1 MVSKEVAKE
10 ISVTLLCYVWNACV
24 FDAGMMVGG
33 MRLDTGGCM
42 GVGFAFAWINVYLD
56 LVIRLQHVRFNM
68 LLFNVLFAWCMI
80 VCVVVKVL
88 L

>member
-1 MVSKEVAKE
+1 
-10 ISVTLLCYVWNACV
+10 
-24 FDAGMMVGG
+24 
-33 MRLDTGGCM
+33 M

-56 LVIRLQHVRFNM
+56 FVIRVQGVRLNM
-68 LLFNVLFAWCMI
+68 LLFNVLFASCMI

>member
-1 MVSKEVAKE
+1 MWKE
-10 ISVTLLCYVWNACV
+10 ISVILLCYFWNACV
-24 FDAGMMVGG
+24 FDVGMMVGG

-56 LVIRLQHVRFNM
+56 LVIRVQWVRLNV

-80 VCVVVKVL
+80 VYVVVVKVL
-88 L
+88 

>member
-1 MVSKEVAKE
+1 MWKE
-10 ISVTLLCYVWNACV
+10 ISVILLCYFWNACV
-24 FDAGMMVGG
+24 FDVGMMVGG

-56 LVIRLQHVRFNM
+56 LVIRVQKVRLNV

-80 VCVVVKVL
+80 VYVVVVKVL
-88 L
+88 

>member
-1 MVSKEVAKE
+1 MAKE
-10 ISVTLLCYVWNACV
+10 ISVMLLCYFWNACV
-24 FDAGMMVGG
+24 FDVGMMVGG

-56 LVIRLQHVRFNM
+56 LVIRVQYVRLKV

-80 VCVVVKVL
+80 VYVVVVKVL
-88 L
+88 